1 MTADSA
7 SPHAKPPRA
16 AQPVTFVFGEFRL
29 DQANAT
35 LLKDSSPVSLTPK
48 AFSVLEY
55 LAQHAGRLV
64 TKDEFMERLWA
75 DVFVGDAALK
85 VCIREI
91 RRALNDDP
99 QQPRYVET
107 AHRRGYRFIAPVK
120 IITDPTAHAPL
131 VETTSAAGS
140 LAAVSEPAAPPIH
153 YARSGDV
160 NIAYQVVGDGPI
172 DLVFVMGWVSHLEY
186 FWREPSFAR
195 FLRRLAS
202 FSRLI
207 LFDKRGTGLSDR
219 VAALPTLEQRM
230 DDVRAVLDAVGSRRA
245 VLLGVSEGGPLCSL
259 YATTYPER
267 TLALVM
273 IGTYAK
279 RQWAPDYPWAPTTEQ
294 RTAFL
299 EEILRNWGGPVGL
312 ETRAPSK
319 LGDAA
324 FREWW
329 SAYLRMG
336 ASPGAAAALTTM
348 NADIDI
354 RHVLPAIR
362 VPTLILHRVGDR
374 CLTIEEGRYVASHIP
389 GATLIEFPGDDH
401 LPFVGDQD
409 AMLSAIEQFLEGRR
423 DGVDTNRVLAT
434 VVTAAL
440 TQDQPTMSVRE
451 AFESHARKEVDW
463 YRGRLLDISESQL
476 QAAFDGPARAIRC
489 AASLAAAAPRFHRR
503 LRAGLHTGECELDGH
518 RMQGIAVDLS
528 ARLSQLAKTGDV
540 LVSRTVR
547 DLVAGSG
554 LAFEARGARQLA
566 DDGARW
572 DVFAARLAE
581 GTPLS
586 PRV

>member
-1 MTADSA
+1 MTVDSA
-7 SPHAKPPRA
+7 SPYAKPPRA
-16 AQPVTFVFGEFRL
+16 VQTATFVFGDFRL

-35 LLKDSSPVSLTPK
+35 LLKDSSPVPLTPK

-64 TKDEFMERLWA
+64 TKDEFMEQLWA

-91 RRALNDDP
+91 RRALGDDS
-99 QQPRYVET
+99 QQPKYVET

-120 IITDPTAHAPL
+120 VITDPTAHAPL
-131 VETTSAAGS
+131 VETTSAPAS
-140 LAAVSEPAAPPIH
+140 VAAVSEPPAPPIH

-299 EEILRNWGGPVGL
+299 DEVLRNWGGPVGL

-319 LGDAA
+319 LHDPA

-329 SAYLRMG
+329 STYLRMG

-374 CLTIEEGRYVASHIP
+374 CLTIDEGRYVAAHIP
-389 GATLIEFPGDDH
+389 GSTLIEFPGEDH
-401 LPFVGDQD
+401 LPFVGDQE

-440 TQDQPTMSVRE
+440 THDQPAVKVRE
-451 AFESHARKEVDW
+451 AFEAHARKEVDW

-489 AASLAAAAPRFHRR
+489 AASLAAAAPRFHRG
-503 LRAGLHTGECELDGH
+503 LSAGLHTGECELDGH

-528 ARLSQLAKTGDV
+528 TRLSQLAKAGDV

-554 LAFEARGARQLA
+554 LAFDARGARQLA
-566 DDGARW
+566 DDGGRW

-581 GTPLS
+581 GASLS